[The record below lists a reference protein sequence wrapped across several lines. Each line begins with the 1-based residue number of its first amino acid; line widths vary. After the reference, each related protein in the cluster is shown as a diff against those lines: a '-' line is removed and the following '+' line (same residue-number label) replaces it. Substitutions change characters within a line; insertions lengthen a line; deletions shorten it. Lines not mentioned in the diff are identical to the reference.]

1 MRASLR
7 GGSFCADIVE
17 KALDQYRE
25 ICYEQPRPLSS
36 LPKVDTFTSRPQ
48 SRTSHRP
55 SQWLVEG
62 RNLASRASN
71 RASFTRRTVPRR
83 PTIGAPSDFRK
94 VERPLERMGGFR
106 PLELSIYLP
115 GNELPSLPTFSYDY
129 VEGEVGLVYPAPVLT
144 KAKSE
149 SLLSRPSTSFTIA
162 RKPVKSRT
170 LSFDG
175 SRSSWDSRHAS
186 VEINS
191 ALCTRPIVQRP
202 SLATTQSTQDFL
214 DTLDTRLPQLPSR
227 LRSKSGSEP
236 AFTLYRRA
244 SEQSLRLRTHV
255 EERERIER
263 RLPECDTIL
272 EEKQMEDRKFP
283 NLSPISSHDDDPAD
297 DRRLIRPR
305 SELESMTCL
314 SSLSASPRSHTSLEI
329 LHEFKLPVASSDP
342 PNARTRIS
350 QWLLRSTSAPSAP
363 SVTSSS
369 DEICHHRSSIIR
381 VRTSTGSSTY
391 SSAETVDPASPWSS
405 PRSSPHRKGSSISSW
420 QTGMYCRGLSIDVE
434 KRPALPTA
442 NVGVAF

>member
-1 MRASLR
+1 
-7 GGSFCADIVE
+7 
-17 KALDQYRE
+17 
-25 ICYEQPRPLSS
+25 
-36 LPKVDTFTSRPQ
+36 
-48 SRTSHRP
+48 
-55 SQWLVEG
+55 
-62 RNLASRASN
+62 
-71 RASFTRRTVPRR
+71 
-83 PTIGAPSDFRK
+83 
-94 VERPLERMGGFR
+94 MGGFR

-115 GNELPSLPTFSYDY
+115 GNELPSLPLFNYT
-129 VEGEVGLVYPAPVLT
+129 EGEVELVYPAPVLT

-191 ALCTRPIVQRP
+191 ALCNRPIVRRP

-214 DTLDTRLPQLPSR
+214 DTLDSRLPQLPSR

-244 SEQSLRLRTHV
+244 SEQSLRLRTHL

-272 EEKQMEDRKFP
+272 EEKQSEDRKFS
-283 NLSPISSHDDDPAD
+283 NLSPISSHDDPAD
-297 DRRLIRPR
+297 DRRLLRPR
-305 SELESMTCL
+305 SELESTTCL
-314 SSLSASPRSHTSLEI
+314 SSTSHPRSHTSLDM
-329 LHEFKLPVASSDP
+329 LHEFKLPIASDA
-342 PNARTRIS
+342 PNTRSRIS
-350 QWLLRSTSAPSAP
+350 QWLLRSASSPSGP
-363 SVTSSS
+363 SLTSSS

-381 VRTSTGSSTY
+381 ARTSTGSSTF
-391 SSAETVDPASPWSS
+391 SNTETADPASPWSS
-405 PRSSPHRKGSSISSW
+405 PRSSPHRKGSSVSSW
-420 QTGMYCRGLSIDVE
+420 QTGMYCRGLSIDVK
-434 KRPALPTA
+434 KRPALPIA

>member
-1 MRASLR
+1 MGASPRSESL
-7 GGSFCADIVE
+7 SLISC
-17 KALDQYRE
+17 KALGQYRE
-25 ICYEQPRPLSS
+25 ICYEQPRPLSA
-36 LPKVDTFTSRPQ
+36 LPKVDTFTSRPE
-48 SRTSHRP
+48 SRISHRP
-55 SQWLVEG
+55 SQWLTEG

-71 RASFTRRTVPRR
+71 RASLTRRTAPRR

-94 VERPLERMGGFR
+94 VERPLERFAGFR

-115 GNELPSLPTFSYDY
+115 GNELPSLPVFSYDDA
-129 VEGEVGLVYPAPVLT
+129 EGEMGLVYPAPVLT

-191 ALCTRPIVQRP
+191 ALCTRPIVSRP

-214 DTLDTRLPQLPSR
+214 DTLDSRLPQLPSR

-272 EEKQMEDRKFP
+272 EEKQTEDRKFP
-283 NLSPISSHDDDPAD
+283 NLSPISSHDDPVD
-297 DRRLIRPR
+297 DRLLLRPR
-305 SELESMTCL
+305 SELKSTLHL
-314 SSLSASPRSHTSLEI
+314 SPLSQPRSHTSLEM
-329 LHEFKLPVASSDP
+329 LHVSKLPVGSDG
-342 PNARTRIS
+342 PNPRSRIS
-350 QWLLRSTSAPSAP
+350 QWLLRSSSSPSAP
-363 SVTSSS
+363 SLASSS
-369 DEICHHRSSIIR
+369 DDSLLHRSSIIR
-381 VRTSTGSSTY
+381 ARTSTGSSTY
-391 SSAETVDPASPWSS
+391 SNAETVDPASPWSS
-405 PRSSPHRKGSSISSW
+405 PRSSPHRKGSSVSSW
-420 QTGMYCRGLSIDVE
+420 QTGMVCRGLSIDAE
-434 KRPALPTA
+434 KRPALPSVS
-442 NVGVAF
+442 VGVAF

>member
-1 MRASLR
+1 M
-7 GGSFCADIVE
+7 
-17 KALDQYRE
+17 
-25 ICYEQPRPLSS
+25 
-36 LPKVDTFTSRPQ
+36 
-48 SRTSHRP
+48 
-55 SQWLVEG
+55 EG
-62 RNLASRASN
+62 
-71 RASFTRRTVPRR
+71 V
-83 PTIGAPSDFRK
+83 
-94 VERPLERMGGFR
+94 GGFR

-115 GNELPSLPTFSYDY
+115 GNELPSLPTFSYDCAG
-129 VEGEVGLVYPAPVLT
+129 GELGLVYPAPVLT

-283 NLSPISSHDDDPAD
+283 NLSPISSHDDPAD
-297 DRRLIRPR
+297 DRRLLRPR
-305 SELESMTCL
+305 SELESTTYL
-314 SSLSASPRSHTSLEI
+314 SSLSPPRSHTSLEM
-329 LHEFKLPVASSDP
+329 LHEFKLPAASDP

-350 QWLLRSTSAPSAP
+350 QWLLRSTSSPSAP

-391 SSAETVDPASPWSS
+391 SNAETVDPASPWGS
-405 PRSSPHRKGSSISSW
+405 PRSSPHRKGSSVSSW

-434 KRPALPTA
+434 KRPVLPTA